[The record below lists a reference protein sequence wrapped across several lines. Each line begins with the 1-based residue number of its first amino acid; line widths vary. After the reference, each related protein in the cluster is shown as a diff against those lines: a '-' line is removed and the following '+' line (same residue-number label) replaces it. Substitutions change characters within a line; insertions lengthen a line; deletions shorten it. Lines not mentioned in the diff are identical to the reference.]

1 MVDFYKMDDLT
12 NLNLTEEDTKTSVK
26 KRPILENTP
35 TYSTTSKINPS
46 DETSDTSE
54 GSGSINKQD
63 TNKTISDRDV
73 PPELSTEDRNELS
86 SEIKKRKIFLLRHG
100 ERVDFT
106 FGTWIPYSF
115 DESGM
120 F

>member
-1 MVDFYKMDDLT
+1 MVDFYKMDDMM
-12 NLNLTEEDTKTSVK
+12 NLNVTEEDAKTCFK
-26 KRPILENTP
+26 KRPILEDTP
-35 TYSTTSKINPS
+35 TYSTTSKVNPS
-46 DETSDTSE
+46 DETSDASE
-54 GSGSINKQD
+54 GSGSANKPD
-63 TNKTISDRDV
+63 SSKTISDLDV
-73 PPELSTEDRNELS
+73 PPELCTEEKNEPG
-86 SEIKKRKIFLLRHG
+86 SENKRRKIFLLRHG